1 VKRPGSARASRRVAV
16 APRPARERVLD
27 AAAELF
33 YRDGVRATGVDAV
46 IARAGVAKRSFYRHY
61 PSKDLLVVAW
71 LQRTS
76 RDWLAWMRAGLA
88 RRRGGPRERLL
99 AVFDL
104 LDEWMG
110 QPGFR
115 GCPFQNSAS
124 ELADLAHP
132 ARAEV
137 RRHKAAVRALLVEL
151 ASALPDADAG
161 ELADE
166 LALLV
171 DGAIVA
177 AVARGGRPAHEARR
191 AAARL
196 LPEA

>member
-1 VKRPGSARASRRVAV
+1 VKRPRSARASRREAV
-16 APRPARERVLD
+16 ASLPARERVLA

-46 IARAGVAKRSFYRHY
+46 IAAAGVAKRSFYKHF
-61 PSKDLLVVAW
+61 PSKDDLVVAW

-76 RDWLAWMRAGLA
+76 TDWLAWLRAGLA

-104 LDEWMG
+104 LDEWMA

-115 GCPFQNSAS
+115 GCPFLNSAH
-124 ELADLAHP
+124 ELADLRHP
-132 ARAEV
+132 ARAVV
-137 RRHKAAVRALLVEL
+137 RQHTAQVEGILREL
-151 ASALPDADAG
+151 AGELRPADADALAA
-161 ELADE
+161 EL
-166 LALLV
+166 LLLFE
-171 DGAIVA
+171 GAIVA
-177 AVARGGRPAHEARR
+177 AVVRGGRPAREARN

-196 LPEA
+196 LAE